1 MAKRYERIT
10 HLVYWVWFIFAPL
23 VYQYMWRDPVE
34 FKKLFNPLEISQFF
48 IGAAT
53 FYFQYFFVMPKLFK
67 SKRQTGAVVLWSLIA
82 LLIYIFLR
90 YAVEELLYPY
100 FLGVR
105 NYTLGTTLTYY
116 VFDNIYYGGRYIVAS
131 SLIWLVVNN
140 AKIIEE
146 RNELQ
151 KQQAEAEINF
161 LRAQINPHFLFN
173 TINNIYS
180 LVYHQ
185 SDKALPAIQ
194 KLGELMRYMTTDLAK
209 EKVELEKEIEYL
221 KSSIDL
227 NALRYPGGG
236 AVKMNISGDTK
247 NKEIAPF
254 ILLPFIENAF
264 KYGVADE
271 NNKPIEIDLNIEDEK
286 LIYSCRNKINDA
298 GKDVESTR
306 TGLSNLKRRLNL
318 LYPQNH
324 IIHTGIDGE
333 YYNAELEINFK

>member
-1 MAKRYERIT
+1 MTKRYEKII
-10 HLVYWVWFIFAPL
+10 HIVYWVWFLFSPL
-23 VYQYMWRDPVE
+23 VYWYLRREPIE
-34 FKKLFNPLEISQFF
+34 FIKLFKPLLISQFLV
-48 IGAAT
+48 GAIT
-53 FYFQYFFVMPKLFK
+53 FYFQYLFVMPKLFK
-67 SKRQTGAVVLWSLIA
+67 SKRQIGAVVTWSLIS
-82 LLIYIFLR
+82 LLVYILLR
-90 YAVEELLYPY
+90 YFVEEILYPN
-100 FLGVR
+100 FLGLR
-105 NYTLGTTLTYY
+105 NYTAGTSLVYY
-116 VFDNIYYGGRYIVAS
+116 VFDNIYFGGKYIISS

-140 AKIIEE
+140 AKIIEQK
-146 RNELQ
+146 NELQ

-194 KLGELMRYMTTDLAK
+194 KLGELMRYMTSELAK
-209 EKVELEKEIEYL
+209 EKVDLVKEIEYL

-227 NALRYPGGG
+227 NALRYQGGG
-236 AVKMNISGDTK
+236 AVNMTITGDPES
-247 NKEIAPF
+247 KEIAPF

-271 NNKPIEIDLNIEDEK
+271 KSKPIEINLHIEEAK
-286 LIYSCRNKINDA
+286 LIYSCRNKIN
-298 GKDVESTR
+298 GPNTNVESTG

-324 IIHTGIDGE
+324 YFNTVIDGE
-333 YYNAELEINFK
+333 YYQAELQIKL